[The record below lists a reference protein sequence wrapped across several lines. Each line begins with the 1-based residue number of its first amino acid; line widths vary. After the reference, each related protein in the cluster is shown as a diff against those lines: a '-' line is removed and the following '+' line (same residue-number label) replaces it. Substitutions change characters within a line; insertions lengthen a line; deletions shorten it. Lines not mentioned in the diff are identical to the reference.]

1 MTFLILSSFIK
12 SFMIIG
18 FLGLLIFL
26 ALFAENL
33 VTKIL
38 SKSYGSQIRLNP
50 FYPLIKLFTKRESV
64 PDYAA
69 SPLFFR
75 VIPFLNFIFALLPV
89 AVIPWCEPFLI
100 YGVPQNSEVFGNGQG
115 VLIFFALSSLAILT
129 VLWSGWLA
137 QKNVTI
143 LSSMRAA
150 YREISCKIPL
160 LMIVF
165 SMILF
170 YRSSDLNQ
178 IILIQDRTQWGIL
191 QQPLAAL
198 IFFVALLA
206 EIGKAPFDTAENF
219 YELNG
224 GYLSE
229 YGGSQTFFLLL
240 AEYVNLVIFSIIFIH
255 LFLGGYHILP
265 GLEWILQYAPG
276 LLFTLQTSSVIIK
289 ILILVVLYTILKLA
303 IPRYRH
309 EDLLAFG
316 QKGLLPLSFINLL
329 VVIAGQY
336 YRTYGSLF

>member
-1 MTFLILSSFIK
+1 MSSIIIASFIK
-12 SFMIIG
+12 SFLVIL
-18 FLGLLIFL
+18 FLGLLIYL
-26 ALFAENL
+26 TLFTENL

-38 SKSYGSQIRLNP
+38 SKNYGTQIRLNP
-50 FYPLIKLFTKRESV
+50 FYSLIKLFTKRESL

-75 VIPFLNFIFALLPV
+75 AIPFLNCFFALIPV

-100 YGVPQNSEVFGNGQG
+100 YGVPHNSEVFGNGQG
-115 VLIFFALSSLAILT
+115 TLLFFALSSLAILT

-178 IILIQDRTQWGIL
+178 IILLQDRTQWGII

-206 EIGKAPFDTAENF
+206 EIGKAPFDTAENY

-229 YGGSQTFFLLL
+229 YGGSQTFFLIL
-240 AEYVNLVIFSIIFIH
+240 AEYVNLVVFSIIFIH

-265 GLEWILQYAPG
+265 GLEWIVVKVPG
-276 LLFTLQTSSVIIK
+276 ILFSLQTTSLIIK
-289 ILILVVLYTILKLA
+289 VLILVALYTILKLA

-309 EDLLAFG
+309 EDLMAFG
-316 QKGLLPLSFINLL
+316 QKGLLPLSFLNLL

-336 YRTYGSLF
+336 YRTFGSLF